1 MLEARFYPE
10 RRSNPRFLVV
20 GHLLW
25 KNRHPDDD
33 PVFQPA
39 RVAASPMTSKL
50 LYLLN
55 AAKPDCFNR
64 LQSLRSEFWCFVEIS
79 GSRDSGYAAAA
90 RAR

>member
-1 MLEARFYPE
+1 MRVLEARFYPE

-25 KNRHPDDD
+25 KDRQHGDD
-33 PVFQPA
+33 PVFQPT
-39 RVAASPMTSKL
+39 RVTPSPMTSKL

-64 LQSLRSEFWCFVEIS
+64 LQSLRSEFWC
-79 GSRDSGYAAAA
+79 R
-90 RAR
+90 